1 MANTANRAQKFL
13 LDNNCGDLILN
24 DRIGTKPEDW
34 IYASDIMMMFLES
47 EQGKNDTKNISKK
60 DFEKLANNFLVKTE
74 NDDKS
79 KMPWETK
86 NHIPTLHNSINEF
99 YIWLEKNYWNDEK

>member
-1 MANTANRAQKFL
+1 MANTAN
-13 LDNNCGDLILN
+13 N
-24 DRIGTKPEDW
+24 
-34 IYASDIMMMFLES
+34 
-47 EQGKNDTKNISKK
+47 
-60 DFEKLANNFLVKTE
+60 
-74 NDDKS
+74 DKS

>member
-1 MANTANRAQKFL
+1 MYTNYDKITEIKTKAFMKFL
-13 LDNNCGDLILN
+13 SLLGKHKICECMDIVPMD
-24 DRIGTKPEDW
+24 
-34 IYASDIMMMFLES
+34 SDY
-47 EQGKNDTKNISKK
+47 EQIKIQKLISKK
-60 DFEKLANNFLVKTE
+60 DFKKLANDFLVETE

-86 NHIPTLHNSINEF
+86 NHIPMLHNSINEF